1 LEDTADADSV
11 KVRVVVSSTV
21 GGFRICAA
29 FACYDCGRRSME
41 ENMRILA
48 LTIITLVLGAG
59 PASAWE
65 EYNYPDQGVAIQFP
79 AKPQAMKSTRDS
91 TLAKGLPAMIY
102 SVEDDHVLYRLTV
115 VDLTSRPDTGSNFL
129 NEAAYGLMREGD
141 VLFTDFPRVYQ
152 DAKSIYGV
160 TLVVDRMDGSRVR
173 SSLYYHKGRL
183 YIADATVLPARHDK
197 DMATPSR
204 YDQTIRF
211 PPDGRFD

>member
-1 LEDTADADSV
+1 
-11 KVRVVVSSTV
+11 
-21 GGFRICAA
+21 
-29 FACYDCGRRSME
+29 ME
-41 ENMRILA
+41 ELMRIPALIMLA
-48 LTIITLVLGAG
+48 LVLGAS

-91 TLAKGLPAMIY
+91 TLAKGLATMIY
-102 SVEDDHVLYRLTV
+102 SVEDDHVVYKLTV
-115 VDLTSRPDTGSNFL
+115 IDLAGRPDAGSNFL

-183 YIADATVLPARHDK
+183 YIAEASVLLARHDK